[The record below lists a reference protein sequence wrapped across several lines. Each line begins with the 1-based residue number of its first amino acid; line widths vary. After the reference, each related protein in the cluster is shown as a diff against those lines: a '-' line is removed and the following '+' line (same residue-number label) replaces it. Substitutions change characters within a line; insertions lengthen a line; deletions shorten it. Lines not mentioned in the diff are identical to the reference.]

1 MNEQHRLPD
10 PRMIALNR
18 PDSWSD
24 PYAVEARSTPD
35 EAQYMAGSPAPDRR
49 VGDEETSVG
58 PEATGLWDRE
68 PAPPED
74 AQAEPE
80 PVVRPFLMTGGR
92 TTPLI
97 DGLRIETL
105 VRATPAALSA
115 PLRFEQQRVAQLCQH
130 PHSIAEIA
138 AALHVPIG
146 VARVLVSD
154 LVTAGHASVH
164 TVHELTTAAIERI
177 RDLVRAL

>member
-1 MNEQHRLPD
+1 MTEQPRLPD

-18 PDSWSD
+18 PEPWS
-24 PYAVEARSTPD
+24 PWAEA
-35 EAQYMAGSPAPDRR
+35 PAL
-49 VGDEETSVG
+49 
-58 PEATGLWDRE
+58 PEATH
-68 PAPPED
+68 AST
-74 AQAEPE
+74 AAET
-80 PVVRPFLMTGGR
+80 VVRPFLVTGGR

-97 DGLRIETL
+97 DGLRMETL
-105 VRATPAALSA
+105 TRATPAALSA
-115 PLRFEQQRVAQLCQH
+115 PLHFEQQVVVRLCQH

-164 TVHELTTAAIERI
+164 TAKDLSTAAIERI